1 MKEWGAKAGSRDV
14 GATTRSSPVTDRL
27 TGKELTAHGLLMPLE
42 DDFSDILKKARTG
55 QGLSVGDVARMTGL
69 PGGDITALERGDQP
83 RDRAEVRALAN
94 ALGLR
99 AEPLEQ
105 IAIDKW
111 EPVAQRMP
119 LWVDMVH
126 GSING
131 YAVQGYVVHDEGE
144 ALLVDTAYNASAMI
158 DLLRRRGMRLV
169 GICLT
174 HGHADHADGID
185 QILSHR
191 EVPVYLGPEDESLLS
206 WRPRTD
212 LLVAPTDGL
221 SIPVGRRTVRCM
233 TTPGHTP
240 GGICYQ
246 LDDVQHPVCFVGD
259 TLFAG
264 SIGRSNP
271 KELYSAHLNSVRRRV
286 LTLALDYRLL
296 PGHGPATTVEE
307 EFDHNPFGAIQ

>member
-1 MKEWGAKAGSRDV
+1 
-14 GATTRSSPVTDRL
+14 
-27 TGKELTAHGLLMPLE
+27 MPLE
-42 DDFSDILKKARTG
+42 DDFCDILKKARTG

-83 RDRAEVRALAN
+83 RDRTEVLALAK

-99 AEPLEQ
+99 AGPLEQ

-111 EPVAQRMP
+111 EPVVQRMP
-119 LWVDMVH
+119 PWVDMVH

-131 YAVQGYVVHDEGE
+131 YGVQGYIVHDEGE
-144 ALLVDTAYNASAMI
+144 ALLVDTAYNAPAMI
-158 DLLRRRGMRLV
+158 DLLRRRGLRLI

-174 HGHADHADGID
+174 HGHADHADGVD
-185 QILSHR
+185 QLLSHR
-191 EVPVYLGPEDESLLS
+191 EVPVYLGSEDVSLLS
-206 WRPRTD
+206 WRPRAE
-212 LLVAPTDGL
+212 LLIAPIDG
-221 SIPVGRRTVRCM
+221 STINVGHRTVHCV

-240 GGICYQ
+240 GGICYR
-246 LDDVQHPVCFVGD
+246 LDDAQLPVCFVGD

-271 KELYSAHLNSVRRRV
+271 KELYSTHLNSVRSRV
-286 LTLALDYRLL
+286 LTLSPDYRLL

-307 EFDHNPFGAIQ
+307 ELDHNPFGATQ